1 MIEDQDSGLRTQDF
15 LFFFVFFCFFWLLFS
30 ELLFFFALSLLFP
43 ELGLG

>member
-15 LFFFVFFCFFWLLFS
+15 LFFFVFFLLF
-30 ELLFFFALSLLFP
+30 LVAFLGVAFFFALSLLFP